1 MHAAPVR
8 HLPGFFRFFPT
19 AVLLAAILIA
29 LAPAGPVLSCHRY
42 YVWQESP
49 SPYDGSSWN
58 KAFHTLSEALSMAGP
73 NDEIWVAKG
82 VYRPAGS
89 DRTSATF
96 LLKTGLSIYG
106 GFAGFETSRDQRNW
120 LANPTILSGDIGVPG
135 DPSDNSYHVVSS
147 HLNSIGTAPYITTL
161 SGFIIQ
167 DGNANGADMN
177 GQGGGMV
184 ITGTA
189 PVLGQLE
196 FLRNQAVQGGGLYLG
211 TGTKTSFD
219 QVIFY
224 GNHAEQD
231 GGGIYANGANLTL
244 TNGLFS
250 GNSAGSR
257 GGGLIQMTGQVNMTN
272 VTFSGNSA
280 EHGGAIAQI
289 PTDPKPLLKNAIL
302 WGNHATVEPS
312 VYDEN
317 NGTNP
322 NEASYS
328 IIEGGFPGTDILDQN
343 PMFVRA
349 PSPGGDGAWGT
360 TDDDYGDLR
369 LQIYSPGIDS
379 GTDVDVPRVDLVGI
393 TRPQDG
399 NGDGTAEYDMGAYED
414 DCPPLKVFLPLIT
427 K

>member
-1 MHAAPVR
+1 MRTATVR
-8 HLPGFFRFFPT
+8 HLPGMIRFFPT
-19 AVLLAAILIA
+19 AALLAALIFA
-29 LAPAGPVLSCHRY
+29 LVPAGLVYSCHRY
-42 YVWQESP
+42 YVWQDSP
-49 SPYDGSSWN
+49 NPGDGSSWD
-58 KAFHTLSEALSMAGP
+58 KAFHTLSEALAVSGS

-82 VYRPAGS
+82 IYYPAGS
-89 DRTSATF
+89 DRASATF

-106 GFAGFETSRDQRNW
+106 GFAGFETDRNQRDW

-147 HLNSIGTAPYITTL
+147 NLTSNDTSPYLTTL

-167 DGNANGADMN
+167 DGNANGIGIN
-177 GQGGGMV
+177 SQGGGMV

-189 PVLGQLE
+189 PAFSRLE
-196 FLRNQAVQGGGLYLG
+196 FLRNQAVNGGALYLG
-211 TGTKTSFD
+211 NGTKTSFD

-224 GNHAEQD
+224 GNRASQD

-250 GNSAGSR
+250 GNSAGQR
-257 GGGLIQMTGQVNMTN
+257 GGGLIQMTGQVILTN
-272 VTFSGNSA
+272 VTFSANKA
-280 EHGGAIAQI
+280 ARGGAIAQI

-302 WGNHATVEPS
+302 WGNFADVEPS

-322 NEASYS
+322 NEAAYS
-328 IIEGGFPGTDILDQN
+328 IIEGGFPGTNILN
-343 PMFVRA
+343 LAPLFLRT
-349 PSPGGDGAWGT
+349 PSPGDDSTWGT
-360 TDDDYGDLR
+360 PDDDYGDLR
-369 LQIYSPGIDS
+369 LRISSPGIDS
-379 GTDVDVPRVDLVGI
+379 GTAEDAPAVDLVGT

-399 NGDGTAEYDMGAYED
+399 NDDGTAEYDMGAYED
-414 DCPPLKVFLPLIT
+414 DCPPLKVYLPLIT